1 MTTFKTQD
9 ADDFATTQPGISFD
23 SADESWTISTG
34 VLVSSKEND
43 GVYGSGNG
51 QTLANHG
58 SILGALFGV
67 ELKGDHAAVSN
78 DANARIIA
86 IDEGVFV
93 NGNGSVVD
101 NQGSIVSLTEDGVTF
116 GANSSHVTL
125 DNSGMIS
132 GRDSGVL
139 QTSLSAGAA
148 IHNTGLISGNA
159 EGITVFTAEGLTT
172 TIDNAAGAT
181 IRGGDAAILIEVGAI
196 VFANHGTV
204 IGNIDATLATGPDV
218 IVNRGSITSGAVF
231 LGPGDDVFI
240 GTGGSAVTV
249 LGDQGNDRL
258 VGGSGGDTFYGGAG
272 DDRLVG
278 AGGRDRLD
286 GGTGSD
292 TLTGGRGQDQ
302 FVFDSELNALSN
314 IDRITDFVVHVDK
327 ILLGDRIFRGIG
339 HSGVLPG
346 NIFHVGP
353 GAHDSD
359 DRIIYDPAS
368 GFLIYDANGNHHGG
382 AVHFATLAPH
392 LALSHADFMIYEMPV
407 A

>member
-231 LGPGDDVFI
+231 LGPATTSSSAPAAAPSPSSVI
-240 GTGGSAVTV
+240 RATTGSLAGAAVT
-249 LGDQGNDRL
+249 LSTAAQGMI
-258 VGGSGGDTFYGGAG
+258 VSSAP
-272 DDRLVG
+272 
-278 AGGRDRLD
+278 AA
-286 GGTGSD
+286 GTGSMA
-292 TLTGGRGQDQ
+292 
-302 FVFDSELNALSN
+302 V
-314 IDRITDFVVHVDK
+314 
-327 ILLGDRIFRGIG
+327 
-339 HSGVLPG
+339 
-346 NIFHVGP
+346 
-353 GAHDSD
+353 
-359 DRIIYDPAS
+359 PA
-368 GFLIYDANGNHHGG
+368 
-382 AVHFATLAPH
+382 ATR
-392 LALSHADFMIYEMPV
+392 
-407 A
+407 